1 MGAWLDKWPF
11 WEDCLD
17 RHPAFF
23 SSSRR
28 ALLAIDSRVAHCT
41 AEILL
46 KPEASANRAV
56 GLKLRE
62 EHRTGGGTAVDSVG
76 VGVGMGT
83 RVERGR
89 GVEVADGVIEVVIR
103 VVEGIV
109 ETPGIGLGVVL

>member
-1 MGAWLDKWPF
+1 M
-11 WEDCLD
+11 
-17 RHPAFF
+17 
-23 SSSRR
+23 
-28 ALLAIDSRVAHCT
+28 LAIDSRVAHCT
-41 AEILL
+41 VEILL